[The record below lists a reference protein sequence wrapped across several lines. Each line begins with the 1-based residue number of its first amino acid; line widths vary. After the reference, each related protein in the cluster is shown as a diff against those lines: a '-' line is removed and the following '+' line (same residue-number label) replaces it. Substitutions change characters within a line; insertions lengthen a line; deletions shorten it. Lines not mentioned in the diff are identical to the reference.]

1 MCVMFYSMIGK
12 FWKQFEH
19 LKKFCLY
26 TARIRNEEELLSFC
40 IRISLIQQ

>member
-1 MCVMFYSMIGK
+1 MCVIFYSMIGK

-19 LKKFCLY
+19 LKIFHLY
-26 TARIRNEEELLSFC
+26 VARKGNEEELLSFC

>member
-19 LKKFCLY
+19 LKNFRLSI
-26 TARIRNEEELLSFC
+26 ARKGNGEELLSFG